1 MAPPAI
7 LKGRIRQAIL
17 THGPMTYEELT
28 QHLPDKNIDRIK
40 WCIQED
46 RRKKDKRIF
55 RVADWKRNYDIRGL
69 PSPIIGIGTEPDA
82 PTPLFTNRLL
92 EANHRYNKKRATK
105 KKEEAVRALVD
116 VALDARAAS
125 VFASFVTPTL
135 PVVLKSVPARIYRTS
150 NKEPTRRGQTKDN
163 VPKDHDPELA

>member
-28 QHLPDKNIDRIK
+28 QHLPDKNVDRIK

-69 PSPIIGIGTEPDA
+69 PSPIIGIGSEPDA
-82 PTPLFTNRLL
+82 EAPIFTNRLL
-92 EANHRYNKKRATK
+92 EANKRYNKKRAAK
-105 KKEEAVRALVD
+105 KKEEAVRATFNAAVE
-116 VALDARAAS
+116 ARAAS
-125 VFASFVTPTL
+125 VFASFVTPTI
-135 PVVLKSVPARIYRTS
+135 PVVIKSVPARIYRT
-150 NKEPTRRGQTKDN
+150 
-163 VPKDHDPELA
+163 